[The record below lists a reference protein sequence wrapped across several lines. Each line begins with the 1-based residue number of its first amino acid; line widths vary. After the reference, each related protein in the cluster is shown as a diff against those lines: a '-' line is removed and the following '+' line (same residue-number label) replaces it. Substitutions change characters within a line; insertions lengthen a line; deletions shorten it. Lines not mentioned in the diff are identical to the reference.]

1 MLTAE
6 YNVDDLAISNKSGRF
21 VIVQGNTVSILNLNP
36 MVITKVEAELLSGA
50 TEIKL
55 LSNHLLSGN
64 EKEFLFL
71 EARIPSSDNKGV
83 FKLIIKASGEVEF
96 DY

>member
-1 MLTAE
+1 M
-6 YNVDDLAISNKSGRF
+6 
-21 VIVQGNTVSILNLNP
+21 IVQGNTVSILNLNP
-36 MVITKVEAELLSGA
+36 MVIIKVEAELLVGA

-55 LSNHLLSGN
+55 LSNHLLLGE

-71 EARIPSSDNKGV
+71 EARVPSSDKKGV
-83 FKLIIKASGEVEF
+83 FKIVIKDSGEVEF

>member
-1 MLTAE
+1 
-6 YNVDDLAISNKSGRF
+6 
-21 VIVQGNTVSILNLNP
+21 
-36 MVITKVEAELLSGA
+36 MVIIKVEAELLVGA

-55 LSNHLLSGN
+55 LSNHLLLGE

-71 EARIPSSDNKGV
+71 EARVPSSDKKGV
-83 FKLIIKASGEVEF
+83 FKIVIKDSGEVEF